1 MATINANQP
10 IRVVIVDDSLLV
22 RNIISDQIQKDERI
36 QVIATG
42 KTGVDCIELATKL
55 RPDIVILD
63 VEMPVLD
70 GLSALQELQKRKL
83 GIPVMMLSVLTQHG
97 ADATFKA
104 LEYGAIDFVPKPSS
118 SNQFNPE
125 EVGTVLRNRIL
136 AYFDSVRL
144 LVQPIDPK
152 KVVEAI
158 KTKIFKEEKKAVE
171 AVCIGTSTG
180 GPKALQTVFSAF
192 PENFNLPIFVV
203 QHMPVGF
210 TKAFASRL
218 NDHSKIQVK
227 EAEDGEEIRPGTG
240 YVSPGDAHLKIEI
253 KAGRKWIALGKEA
266 PVNGHRPSVEVLF
279 DSAIREYGSALV
291 GVIMTGMGKDGASA
305 TLRMRE
311 AGASTIAQDEESSV
325 IFGMNRQAIEMGAV
339 QFVEPVSAI
348 TSRILS
354 ILKERGN

>member
-1 MATINANQP
+1 MNIISGNHP

-22 RNIISDQIQKDERI
+22 RNIISDQIQRDERI

-55 RPDIVILD
+55 RPDIVVLD
-63 VEMPVLD
+63 VEMPVMD

-97 ADATFKA
+97 AEATFKA
-104 LEYGAIDFVPKPSS
+104 LEFGAIDFVPKPSS

-125 EVGTVLRNRIL
+125 EIGTVLRNRIL
-136 AYFDSVRL
+136 SYFESVRHITPA
-144 LVQPIDPK
+144 VDPR

-158 KTKIFKEEKKAVE
+158 KNKIFKDEKKAVE
-171 AVCIGTSTG
+171 AICIGTSTG

-192 PENFNLPIFVV
+192 PENFRLPIFVV

-218 NDHSKIQVK
+218 NDNAQIKVK
-227 EAEDGEEIRPGTG
+227 EAEDGEEALPGTG
-240 YVSPGDAHLKIEI
+240 YVAPGDAHLKIES
-253 KAGRKWIALGKEA
+253 KAGRKWIALSKES

-291 GVIMTGMGKDGASA
+291 GVIMTGMGKDGAAS

-311 AGASTIAQDEESSV
+311 AGATTIAQDEESSV
-325 IFGMNRQAIEMGAV
+325 IFGMNRQAIEMGGV

>member
-1 MATINANQP
+1 MNSNTP

-22 RNIISDQIQKDERI
+22 RNIISDQIQKDEKI

-42 KTGVDCIELATKL
+42 KTGLDCIELAEKL
-55 RPDIVILD
+55 KPDLVILD

-97 ADATFKA
+97 AEATFKA
-104 LEYGAIDFVPKPSS
+104 LEYGAIDFIPKPSS
-118 SNQFNPE
+118 SSQFNPE
-125 EVGTVLRNRIL
+125 ELGAVLRSRIL
-136 AYFDSVRL
+136 SYFESVRTIL
-144 LVQPIDPK
+144 PTIDTHRLYDAVK
-152 KVVEAI
+152 AKFSKGETKAI
-158 KTKIFKEEKKAVE
+158 E

-180 GPKALQTVFSAF
+180 GPKALQTVFSTF
-192 PENFNLPIFVV
+192 PEGFRLPIFVV

-218 NDHSKIQVK
+218 NDNSKIRIK
-227 EAEDGEEIRPGTG
+227 EAEDGEAVEAGVG
-240 YVSPGDAHLKIEI
+240 YVAPGDAHLRIETR
-253 KAGRKWIALGKEA
+253 AGRKWIALGKEA
-266 PVNGHRPSVEVLF
+266 LVNGHRPSVEVLF
-279 DSAIREYGSALV
+279 DSAIREYGSALI
-291 GVIMTGMGKDGASA
+291 GVIMTGMGKDGAAA

-311 AGASTIAQDEESSV
+311 TGAATIAQDEASSV
-325 IFGMNRQAIEMGAV
+325 IFGMNRQAIEMGGV

-348 TSRILS
+348 TTRILS

>member
-1 MATINANQP
+1 MVGTHTDQA
-10 IRVVIVDDSLLV
+10 IRIVIIDDSLLV

-55 RPDIVILD
+55 RPDLVVLD

-70 GLSALQELQKRKL
+70 GLSALQELQKRKM

-97 ADATFKA
+97 AEATFKA
-104 LEYGAIDFVPKPSS
+104 LEYGAIDFVPKPST

-125 EVGTVLRNRIL
+125 EIGTVLRNRIL
-136 AYFDSVRL
+136 SYFESVRHTSPVL
-144 LVQPIDPK
+144 DARK
-152 KVVEAI
+152 FVEAVRH
-158 KTKIFKEEKKAVE
+158 KIFKDEKKVVE

-180 GPKALQTVFSAF
+180 GPKALQTVFSDF
-192 PENFNLPIFVV
+192 PENFPLPIFVV

-218 NDHSKIQVK
+218 NDHSKITVK
-227 EAEDGEEIRPGTG
+227 EAEDGEEVRAGFG
-240 YVSPGDAHLKIEI
+240 YVAPGDAHLKIESR
-253 KAGRKWIALGKEA
+253 AGRKWIALGREA

-291 GVIMTGMGKDGASA
+291 GVIMTGMGKDGAAA

-311 AGASTIAQDEESSV
+311 AGASTVAQDEESSV
-325 IFGMNRQAIEMGAV
+325 IFGMNRQAIEMGGV